1 MTSFCLTNALQC
13 VSQMT
18 LSAFMKDIKPAF
30 NVTTIESNLATSIAF
45 AVFVPAF
52 LAATYMYNNIELRTV
67 QMIAVLVTFVGAW
80 IRLVSM
86 LYPES
91 QFWWIVAG

>member
-1 MTSFCLTNALQC
+1 
-13 VSQMT
+13 
-18 LSAFMKDIKPAF
+18 
-30 NVTTIESNLATSIAF
+30 
-45 AVFVPAF
+45 
-52 LAATYMYNNIELRTV
+52 MYNNIELRTV

-86 LYPES
+86 LYNES